1 MPTYEDIDANKNGKG
16 FDIDSL
22 EISLSHPVQL
32 CAINLDS
39 AEDNKIIVA
48 SSLKN
53 VAFLK
58 EESVN
63 LKMDI
68 INDYKY
74 SIKFDGIVVQA
85 MVPFDDDKYLAVA
98 SVDQLKEYLP
108 KNVDLDI
115 NRDLMG
121 VAFDAFVVNRGNKN
135 GHIISTDV
143 ALAMVEN
150 FVNKPFNIE
159 HNRKVVVGFC
169 TGYGFSEF
177 GSSKPLTLEQVKSMK
192 EPFNVVLSGY
202 VWKIV
207 NPDFAK
213 ELVESSDP
221 SSNKYLSVSA
231 SWELGFNEFN
241 IAKGNK
247 NLAEAMIIDEE
258 DKILKLKDR
267 LKVFGGNGV
276 DEDGQPVLLN
286 LQGSVLP
293 LGIGF
298 TNTPAA
304 EVSGVVISYDQKQ
317 EEDEVKASMYEIK
330 ENVEGC
336 QGFAVF
342 EDGELDKCFDSKEKA
357 EEYVKLEKA
366 EDVLENDSD
375 NEDEETKVIESEEY
389 KNKSEE
395 LKDNEY
401 ICAKCGY
408 KGMYSETCPAC
419 QSPEYNKYSEVE
431 SSEIK
436 MNKKSVLE
444 ENKNVKNIMQLKN
457 IEDITEDSIKEVAA
471 SEVREFISS
480 RIADL
485 AKEWQSKVEEKETA
499 LQAAED
505 QIATLKADLEAIK
518 VDSEKVKEEFAKIQ
532 EDLKAKEIEANFQRR
547 MSLLDEE
554 FNLTDE
560 DRSIIAEDLN
570 AIENDE
576 QFEKWYKKFSTFAAA
591 KKKSVKSAEVK
602 AEEEVA
608 EVKTE
613 EVKTEEIKAS
623 EETAS
628 LEEVIS
634 SAEVKEE
641 VLPNASS
648 PQEAS
653 LVEKISAA
661 FNKNSVKIK

>member
-1 MPTYEDIDANKNGKG
+1 MPTYEDVSIENKPG
-16 FDIDSL
+16 FDTSD
-22 EISLSHPVQL
+22 LSFSFTRPIQL
-32 CAINLDS
+32 CAMEINSIDN
-39 AEDNKIIVA
+39 NKIIIG
-48 SSLKN
+48 SKLKN
-53 VAFLK
+53 VALL
-58 EESVN
+58 EEQSVN
-63 LKMDI
+63 LQMDTMK
-68 INDYKY
+68 DFKY
-74 SIKFDGIVVQA
+74 SIRFEGIIVQA
-85 MVPFDDDKYLAVA
+85 MVSSDEDKYLAVA

-108 KNVDLDI
+108 KNVDLDV

-150 FVNKPFNIE
+150 FIYKPFNIE
-159 HNRKVVVGFC
+159 HNRKVVVGVC

-177 GSSKPLTLEQVKSMK
+177 GSSKPLTLEEVKAMK
-192 EPFNVVLSGY
+192 DPFNVVLSGY

-207 NPDFAK
+207 NPDFAS

-241 IAKGNK
+241 VAKGNK
-247 NLAEAMIIDEE
+247 NLADATIVEKEE
-258 DKILKLKDR
+258 DIVELKDR
-267 LKVFGGNGV
+267 LKVFGGNGYT
-276 DEDGQPVLLN
+276 EDGEIVLLN
-286 LQGSVLP
+286 LQGNVLP

-304 EVSGVVISYDQKQ
+304 EVSGVVISYDKPQS
-317 EEDEVKASMYEIK
+317 EVKAEE
-330 ENVEGC
+330 EN
-336 QGFAVF
+336 
-342 EDGELDKCFDSKEKA
+342 
-357 EEYVKLEKA
+357 YV
-366 EDVLENDSD
+366 
-375 NEDEETKVIESEEY
+375 
-389 KNKSEE
+389 
-395 LKDNEY
+395 
-401 ICAKCGY
+401 CAKCGY
-408 KGMYSETCPAC
+408 KGVKAEICPKC
-419 QSPEYNKYSEVE
+419 ECEDYEEMDEEDDQEENEIE

-436 MNKKSVLE
+436 MNKKSVQE
-444 ENKNVKNIMQLKN
+444 ENNNVKNNMQLNN
-457 IEDITEDSIKEVAA
+457 IDDITEDSIKEIAA
-471 SEVREFISS
+471 SQVREFISS

-505 QIATLKADLEAIK
+505 QIAELKTSLESIK
-518 VDSEKVKEEFAKIQ
+518 ADSEKVKEEFTKIQ

-554 FNLTDE
+554 FDLTDE

-591 KKKSVKSAEVK
+591 KKKAAKVVKEEALKEGETTEKEMKEEKATEV
-602 AEEEVA
+602 V
-608 EVKTE
+608 
-613 EVKTEEIKAS
+613 AS
-623 EETAS
+623 EEKTV
-628 LEEVIS
+628 EEVIS
-634 SAEVKEE
+634 SAEVTEE

-648 PQEAS
+648 PQEAT
-653 LVEKISAA
+653 LVDKISAA

>member
-1 MPTYEDIDANKNGKG
+1 MPTYEDEPVKNVDPLTG
-16 FDIDSL
+16 FDLSDLLFSFSRP
-22 EISLSHPVQL
+22 ISL
-32 CAINLDS
+32 CAMELDKL
-39 AEDNKIIVA
+39 ENNKIVIGNK
-48 SSLKN
+48 LKN
-53 VAFLK
+53 VALL
-58 EESVN
+58 EEQSVN
-63 LKMDI
+63 LQMDTI
-68 INDYKY
+68 KDFKY
-74 SIKFDGIVVQA
+74 SIRFDGIIVQA
-85 MVPFDDDKYLAVA
+85 MISSDEDKYLAVA

-108 KNVDLDI
+108 KNVDLDV

-150 FVNKPFNIE
+150 FINKPFNIE
-159 HNRKVVVGFC
+159 HNRKVVVGVC
-169 TGYGFSEF
+169 TGFGFSEF
-177 GSSKPLTLEQVKSMK
+177 GSSKPLTFEEVKARK
-192 EPFNVVLSGY
+192 DPFNVVLSGY

-207 NPDFAK
+207 NPDFAS

-241 IAKGNK
+241 VAKGNK
-247 NLAEAMIIDEE
+247 NLADAMIIEKEE
-258 DKILKLKDR
+258 DIVELKDR
-267 LKVFGGNGV
+267 LKVFGGNGFT
-276 DEDGQPVLLN
+276 EDGEMVLLN

-304 EVSGVVISYDQKQ
+304 EVGGVVISYDKPQ
-317 EEDEVKASMYEIK
+317 EEEAVKAIE
-330 ENVEGC
+330 E
-336 QGFAVF
+336 
-342 EDGELDKCFDSKEKA
+342 SKE
-357 EEYVKLEKA
+357 EE
-366 EDVLENDSD
+366 N
-375 NEDEETKVIESEEY
+375 
-389 KNKSEE
+389 
-395 LKDNEY
+395 LK
-401 ICAKCGY
+401 
-408 KGMYSETCPAC
+408 
-419 QSPEYNKYSEVE
+419 

-436 MNKKSVLE
+436 SNKKSVQE

-457 IEDITEDSIKEVAA
+457 IDDITEDSIKEVAA
-471 SEVREFISS
+471 SEVREFISN

-499 LQAAED
+499 LKAAED
-505 QIATLKADLEAIK
+505 QISALKTDLESIKADS
-518 VDSEKVKEEFAKIQ
+518 DKVKEEFTKIQ

-554 FNLTDE
+554 FDLTDE

-591 KKKSVKSAEVK
+591 KKKMAK
-602 AEEEVA
+602 AEMMKKEAEMKKEET
-608 EVKTE
+608 KE
-613 EVKTEEIKAS
+613 EKAS
-623 EETAS
+623 EAS
-628 LEEVIS
+628 EVVASEEKTVEEVIS
-634 SAEVKEE
+634 SAEVTEE

-661 FNKNSVKIK
+661 FNKNSVKINK

>member
-1 MPTYEDIDANKNGKG
+1 MELDK
-16 FDIDSL
+16 L
-22 EISLSHPVQL
+22 E
-32 CAINLDS
+32 N
-39 AEDNKIIVA
+39 NKIVIGNK
-48 SSLKN
+48 LKN
-53 VAFLK
+53 VALL
-58 EESVN
+58 EEGSVN
-63 LKMDI
+63 LPMDTMK
-68 INDYKY
+68 DFKY
-74 SIKFDGIVVQA
+74 SIRFEGIIVQA
-85 MVPFDDDKYLAVA
+85 MVSSDEDKYLAVA

-108 KNVDLDI
+108 KNVDLDV

-150 FVNKPFNIE
+150 FINKPFNIE
-159 HNRKVVVGFC
+159 HNRKVVVGVC

-177 GSSKPLTLEQVKSMK
+177 GSSKPLTLEEVKAMK
-192 EPFNVVLSGY
+192 DPFNVVLSGY

-207 NPDFAK
+207 NPEFAS
-213 ELVESSDP
+213 ELIESSDP

-241 IAKGNK
+241 VAKGNK
-247 NLAEAMIIDEE
+247 NLADATIVEKEE
-258 DKILKLKDR
+258 DIVELKDR
-267 LKVFGGNGV
+267 LKVFGGNGFT
-276 DEDGQPVLLN
+276 EDGEMVLLN

-304 EVSGVVISYDQKQ
+304 EVGGVVISYDKPQ
-317 EEDEVKASMYEIK
+317 EEEAVKAIE
-330 ENVEGC
+330 E
-336 QGFAVF
+336 
-342 EDGELDKCFDSKEKA
+342 SKE
-357 EEYVKLEKA
+357 EE
-366 EDVLENDSD
+366 N
-375 NEDEETKVIESEEY
+375 
-389 KNKSEE
+389 
-395 LKDNEY
+395 LK
-401 ICAKCGY
+401 
-408 KGMYSETCPAC
+408 
-419 QSPEYNKYSEVE
+419 

-436 MNKKSVLE
+436 SNKKSVQE

-457 IEDITEDSIKEVAA
+457 IDDITEDSIKEVAA
-471 SEVREFISS
+471 SEVREFISN

-499 LQAAED
+499 LKAAED
-505 QIATLKADLEAIK
+505 QISALKTDLESIKADS
-518 VDSEKVKEEFAKIQ
+518 DKVKEEFTKIQ

-554 FNLTDE
+554 FYLTDE

-591 KKKSVKSAEVK
+591 KKKMAK
-602 AEEEVA
+602 AEMMKKEAEMKKEEM
-608 EVKTE
+608 KE
-613 EVKTEEIKAS
+613 EKAS
-623 EETAS
+623 EAS
-628 LEEVIS
+628 EVVASEEKTVEEVIS
-634 SAEVKEE
+634 SAEVTEE

-661 FNKNSVKIK
+661 FNKNSVKINK

>member
-1 MPTYEDIDANKNGKG
+1 MPTYEDEPVKNVNPLSG
-16 FDIDSL
+16 FD
-22 EISLSHPVQL
+22 LSDLLFSFTRPVSL
-32 CAINLDS
+32 CAMELDKF
-39 AEDNKIIVA
+39 ENNKIVI
-48 SSLKN
+48 SNKLKN
-53 VAFLK
+53 VALL
-58 EESVN
+58 EERSVN
-63 LKMDI
+63 LPMDTMK
-68 INDYKY
+68 DFKY
-74 SIKFDGIVVQA
+74 SIRFEGIIVQA
-85 MVPFDDDKYLAVA
+85 MVSSDEDKYLAVA

-108 KNVDLDI
+108 KNVDLDV

-150 FVNKPFNIE
+150 FINKPFNIE
-159 HNRKVVVGFC
+159 HNRKVVVGVC

-177 GSSKPLTLEQVKSMK
+177 GSSKPLTLEEVKAMK
-192 EPFNVVLSGY
+192 DPFNVVLSGY

-207 NPDFAK
+207 NPEFAS
-213 ELVESSDP
+213 ELIDSSDP

-241 IAKGNK
+241 VAKGNK
-247 NLAEAMIIDEE
+247 NLADATIVEKEE
-258 DKILKLKDR
+258 DIVELKDR
-267 LKVFGGNGV
+267 LKVFGGNGFT
-276 DEDGQPVLLN
+276 EDGEMVLLN

-304 EVSGVVISYDQKQ
+304 EVSGIVISYDQ
-317 EEDEVKASMYEIK
+317 
-330 ENVEGC
+330 
-336 QGFAVF
+336 
-342 EDGELDKCFDSKEKA
+342 SKEKESVTA
-357 EEYVKLEKA
+357 EEKLSIVENENADKYEKK
-366 EDVLENDSD
+366 SD
-375 NEDEETKVIESEEY
+375 EM
-389 KNKSEE
+389 
-395 LKDNEY
+395 KDNEY
-401 ICAKCGY
+401 MCEDCEY
-408 KGMYSETCPAC
+408 KGMYAEICPQC
-419 QSPEYNKYSEVE
+419 SSSNYKKYSEVKP
-431 SSEIK
+431 SEIK
-436 MNKKSVLE
+436 SNKKSVQE

-457 IEDITEDSIKEVAA
+457 IDDITEDSIKEVAA
-471 SEVREFISS
+471 SQVREFISN

-499 LQAAED
+499 LKAAED
-505 QIATLKADLEAIK
+505 QISALKTDLESIKADS
-518 VDSEKVKEEFAKIQ
+518 DKVKEEFTKIQ

-554 FNLTDE
+554 FDLTDE

-591 KKKSVKSAEVK
+591 KKKMAK
-602 AEEEVA
+602 AEMMKKEAEMKKEEM
-608 EVKTE
+608 KE
-613 EVKTEEIKAS
+613 EKAS
-623 EETAS
+623 EAS
-628 LEEVIS
+628 EVVASEEKTVEEVIS
-634 SAEVKEE
+634 SAEVTEE

-648 PQEAS
+648 PQEVS

>member
-1 MPTYEDIDANKNGKG
+1 MPTYEDAPVKNVDPLTG
-16 FDIDSL
+16 FDLSDLLFSFSRP
-22 EISLSHPVQL
+22 ISL
-32 CAINLDS
+32 CAMELDKL
-39 AEDNKIIVA
+39 ENNKIVIGNK
-48 SSLKN
+48 LKN
-53 VAFLK
+53 VALL
-58 EESVN
+58 EEQSVN
-63 LKMDI
+63 LQMDTI
-68 INDYKY
+68 KDFKY
-74 SIKFDGIVVQA
+74 SIRFDGIIVQA
-85 MVPFDDDKYLAVA
+85 MISSDEDKYLAVA

-108 KNVDLDI
+108 KNVDLDV

-150 FVNKPFNIE
+150 FINKPFNIE
-159 HNRKVVVGFC
+159 HNRKVVVGVC
-169 TGYGFSEF
+169 TGFGFSEF
-177 GSSKPLTLEQVKSMK
+177 GSSKPLTFEEVKARK
-192 EPFNVVLSGY
+192 DPFNVVLSGY

-207 NPDFAK
+207 NPDFAS

-241 IAKGNK
+241 VAKGNK
-247 NLAEAMIIDEE
+247 NLADAMIIEKEE
-258 DKILKLKDR
+258 DIVELKDR
-267 LKVFGGNGV
+267 LKVFGGNGFT
-276 DEDGQPVLLN
+276 EDGEMVLLN

-304 EVSGVVISYDQKQ
+304 EVGGVVISYDKPQ
-317 EEDEVKASMYEIK
+317 EEEAVKAIE
-330 ENVEGC
+330 E
-336 QGFAVF
+336 
-342 EDGELDKCFDSKEKA
+342 SKE
-357 EEYVKLEKA
+357 EE
-366 EDVLENDSD
+366 N
-375 NEDEETKVIESEEY
+375 
-389 KNKSEE
+389 
-395 LKDNEY
+395 LK
-401 ICAKCGY
+401 
-408 KGMYSETCPAC
+408 
-419 QSPEYNKYSEVE
+419 

-436 MNKKSVLE
+436 SNKKSVQE

-457 IEDITEDSIKEVAA
+457 IDDITEDSIKEVAA
-471 SEVREFISS
+471 SEVREFISN

-499 LQAAED
+499 LKAAED
-505 QIATLKADLEAIK
+505 QISALKTDLESIKADS
-518 VDSEKVKEEFAKIQ
+518 DKVKEEFTKIQ

-554 FNLTDE
+554 FDLTDE

-591 KKKSVKSAEVK
+591 KKKMAK
-602 AEEEVA
+602 AEMMKKEAEMKKEEM
-608 EVKTE
+608 KE
-613 EVKTEEIKAS
+613 EKAS
-623 EETAS
+623 EAS
-628 LEEVIS
+628 EVVASEEKTVEEVIS
-634 SAEVKEE
+634 SAEVTEE

>member
-1 MPTYEDIDANKNGKG
+1 MPTYEDEPVKNVDPLTG
-16 FDIDSL
+16 FDLSDLLFSFSRP
-22 EISLSHPVQL
+22 ISL
-32 CAINLDS
+32 CAMELDKL
-39 AEDNKIIVA
+39 ENNKIVIGNK
-48 SSLKN
+48 LKN
-53 VAFLK
+53 VALL
-58 EESVN
+58 EEGSVN
-63 LKMDI
+63 LPMDTMK
-68 INDYKY
+68 DFKY
-74 SIKFDGIVVQA
+74 SIRFEGIIVQA
-85 MVPFDDDKYLAVA
+85 MVSSDEDKYLAVA

-108 KNVDLDI
+108 KNVDLDV

-150 FVNKPFNIE
+150 FINKPFNIE
-159 HNRKVVVGFC
+159 HNRKVVVGVC

-177 GSSKPLTLEQVKSMK
+177 GSSKPLTLEEVKAMK
-192 EPFNVVLSGY
+192 DPFNVVLSGY

-207 NPDFAK
+207 NPEFAS
-213 ELVESSDP
+213 ELIESSDP

-241 IAKGNK
+241 VAKGNK
-247 NLAEAMIIDEE
+247 NLADATIVEKEE
-258 DKILKLKDR
+258 DIVELKDR
-267 LKVFGGNGV
+267 LKVFGGNGFT
-276 DEDGQPVLLN
+276 EDGEMVLLN

-304 EVSGVVISYDQKQ
+304 EVGGVVISYDKPQ
-317 EEDEVKASMYEIK
+317 EEEAVKAIE
-330 ENVEGC
+330 E
-336 QGFAVF
+336 
-342 EDGELDKCFDSKEKA
+342 SKE
-357 EEYVKLEKA
+357 EE
-366 EDVLENDSD
+366 N
-375 NEDEETKVIESEEY
+375 
-389 KNKSEE
+389 
-395 LKDNEY
+395 LK
-401 ICAKCGY
+401 
-408 KGMYSETCPAC
+408 
-419 QSPEYNKYSEVE
+419 

-436 MNKKSVLE
+436 SNKKSVQE

-457 IEDITEDSIKEVAA
+457 IDDITEDSIKEVAA
-471 SEVREFISS
+471 SEVREFISN

-499 LQAAED
+499 LKAAED
-505 QIATLKADLEAIK
+505 QISALKTDLESIKADS
-518 VDSEKVKEEFAKIQ
+518 DKVKEEFTKIQ

-554 FNLTDE
+554 FDLTDE

-591 KKKSVKSAEVK
+591 KKKMAK
-602 AEEEVA
+602 AEMMKKEAEMKKEEM
-608 EVKTE
+608 KE
-613 EVKTEEIKAS
+613 EKAS
-623 EETAS
+623 EAS
-628 LEEVIS
+628 EVVASEEKTVEEVIS
-634 SAEVKEE
+634 SAEVTEE

-661 FNKNSVKIK
+661 FNKNSVKINK

>member
-1 MPTYEDIDANKNGKG
+1 MPTYEDISFNNIDPQNG
-16 FDIDSL
+16 FDLSDL
-22 EISLSHPVQL
+22 LISFTRPISL
-32 CAINLDS
+32 CAIEINKCEND
-39 AEDNKIIVA
+39 KIIVG
-48 SSLKN
+48 SKLKN
-53 VAFLK
+53 VALL
-58 EESVN
+58 EEQSVN
-63 LKMDI
+63 LQMDAMK
-68 INDYKY
+68 DFKY
-74 SIKFDGIVVQA
+74 SIKFDGIIVQA
-85 MVPFDDDKYLAVA
+85 MVPFDEDKYLAVA
-98 SVDQLKEYLP
+98 SVDQLKQYLP
-108 KNVDLDI
+108 KNVDLDV

-150 FVNKPFNIE
+150 FINKPFNIE
-159 HNRKVVVGFC
+159 HNRKVVVGVC

-177 GSSKPLTLEQVKSMK
+177 GSSRPLTLEEVQSMK
-192 EPFNVVLSGY
+192 DPFNVVLSGY

-207 NPDFAK
+207 NPDFAS

-241 IAKGNK
+241 VAKGNK
-247 NLAEAMIIDEE
+247 NLADATIIEKEDEIVE
-258 DKILKLKDR
+258 LKDR
-267 LKVFGGNGV
+267 LKVFGGNGYT
-276 DEDGQPVLLN
+276 EDGEIVLLN
-286 LQGSVLP
+286 LQGNVLP

-304 EVSGVVISYDQKQ
+304 EVSGVVISYDKPQEQK
-317 EEDEVKASMYEIK
+317 ETKASMYEVK

-336 QGFAVF
+336 NGFAVL
-342 EDGELDKCFDSKEKA
+342 EDGELYKCFETKKE
-357 EEYVKLEKA
+357 A
-366 EDVLENDSD
+366 EDYIKMEQEDDMENEEEE
-375 NEDEETKVIESEEY
+375 NEI
-389 KNKSEE
+389 
-395 LKDNEY
+395 
-401 ICAKCGY
+401 
-408 KGMYSETCPAC
+408 
-419 QSPEYNKYSEVE
+419 E

-436 MNKKSVLE
+436 INKKSVQE
-444 ENKNVKNIMQLKN
+444 ENNNVKNTMQLKN
-457 IEDITEDSIKEVAA
+457 IDDITDDSIKEVAA
-471 SEVREFISS
+471 SQVREFISN

-505 QIATLKADLEAIK
+505 QIAALKTDLESIK
-518 VDSEKVKEEFAKIQ
+518 ADSEKVKEEFTKIQ

-554 FNLTDE
+554 FDLTDE

-591 KKKSVKSAEVK
+591 KKKAAK
-602 AEEEVA
+602 AEYKKEAEMKKEEM
-608 EVKTE
+608 KE
-613 EVKTEEIKAS
+613 EKAS
-623 EETAS
+623 EVVAS
-628 LEEVIS
+628 EEKTVEEVIS

-653 LVEKISAA
+653 LVEKINAA

>member
-1 MPTYEDIDANKNGKG
+1 MPTYEDISIENTIDPKTG
-16 FDIDSL
+16 FDLSDLLISFTRP
-22 EISLSHPVQL
+22 ISL
-32 CAINLDS
+32 CAFELTKTN
-39 AEDNKIIVA
+39 ENKIVIGNK
-48 SSLKN
+48 LKN
-53 VAFLK
+53 VALLK

-63 LKMDI
+63 LQMDTMK
-68 INDYKY
+68 DFKY
-74 SIKFDGIVVQA
+74 SIKFDGIIVQA
-85 MVPFDDDKYLAVA
+85 MVPFDEDKYLAVA
-98 SVDQLKEYLP
+98 SIDQLKQYLP
-108 KNVDLDI
+108 SNVDLDV

-150 FVNKPFNIE
+150 FINKPFNIE
-159 HNRKVVVGFC
+159 HNRKVVVGVC

-177 GSSKPLTLEQVKSMK
+177 GSSKPLTLEEVKAMK
-192 EPFNVVLSGY
+192 DPFNVVLSGY

-207 NPDFAK
+207 NPEFAS

-241 IAKGNK
+241 VAKGNK
-247 NLAEAMIIDEE
+247 NLADATIIEKEE
-258 DKILKLKDR
+258 DIVELKDR
-267 LKVFGGNGV
+267 LKVFGGNGYT
-276 DEDGQPVLLN
+276 EDGEIVLLN
-286 LQGSVLP
+286 LQGNVLP

-304 EVSGVVISYDQKQ
+304 EVSGVVISYDKPQEQK
-317 EEDEVKASMYEIK
+317 ETKASVYEIK

-336 QGFAVF
+336 NGFAVL
-342 EDGELDKCFDSKEKA
+342 EDGELDKCFQTKEEANNYIKM
-357 EEYVKLEKA
+357 E
-366 EDVLENDSD
+366 
-375 NEDEETKVIESEEY
+375 NEDETEDE
-389 KNKSEE
+389 KNE
-395 LKDNEY
+395 
-401 ICAKCGY
+401 
-408 KGMYSETCPAC
+408 
-419 QSPEYNKYSEVE
+419 EVE

-436 MNKKSVLE
+436 INKKSVQE

-457 IEDITEDSIKEVAA
+457 IDDITDDSIKEVAA
-471 SEVREFISS
+471 SEVREFISN

-499 LQAAED
+499 LKAAED
-505 QIATLKADLEAIK
+505 QIAELKTSLESIKADS
-518 VDSEKVKEEFAKIQ
+518 DKVKEEFNKIQ

-547 MSLLDEE
+547 MALLDEE
-554 FNLTDE
+554 FDLTDE

-591 KKKSVKSAEVK
+591 KKKSAKVVK
-602 AEEEVA
+602 EEAMKEG
-608 EVKTE
+608 ETTKKEMKE
-613 EVKTEEIKAS
+613 EKAS
-623 EETAS
+623 EVVAS
-628 LEEVIS
+628 EDKTVEEVIS

-648 PQEAS
+648 PQEVT

>member
-1 MPTYEDIDANKNGKG
+1 MPTYEDEPVKNVDPLTG
-16 FDIDSL
+16 FDLSDLLFSFSRP
-22 EISLSHPVQL
+22 ISL
-32 CAINLDS
+32 CAMELDKL
-39 AEDNKIIVA
+39 ENNKIVIGNK
-48 SSLKN
+48 LKN
-53 VAFLK
+53 VALL
-58 EESVN
+58 EEGSVN
-63 LKMDI
+63 LPMDTMK
-68 INDYKY
+68 DFKY
-74 SIKFDGIVVQA
+74 SIRFEGIIVQA
-85 MVPFDDDKYLAVA
+85 MVSSDEDKYLAVA

-108 KNVDLDI
+108 KNVDLDV
-115 NRDLMG
+115 NRDLIG

-150 FVNKPFNIE
+150 FINKPFNIE
-159 HNRKVVVGFC
+159 HNRKVVVGVC

-177 GSSKPLTLEQVKSMK
+177 GSSKPLTLEEVKAMK
-192 EPFNVVLSGY
+192 DPFNVVLSGY

-207 NPDFAK
+207 NPEFAS
-213 ELVESSDP
+213 ELIESSDP

-241 IAKGNK
+241 VAKGNK
-247 NLAEAMIIDEE
+247 NLADATIVEKEE
-258 DKILKLKDR
+258 DIVELKDR
-267 LKVFGGNGV
+267 LKVFGGNGFT
-276 DEDGQPVLLN
+276 EDGEMVLLN

-304 EVSGVVISYDQKQ
+304 EVGGVVISYDKPQ
-317 EEDEVKASMYEIK
+317 EEEAVKAIE
-330 ENVEGC
+330 E
-336 QGFAVF
+336 
-342 EDGELDKCFDSKEKA
+342 SKE
-357 EEYVKLEKA
+357 EE
-366 EDVLENDSD
+366 N
-375 NEDEETKVIESEEY
+375 
-389 KNKSEE
+389 
-395 LKDNEY
+395 LK
-401 ICAKCGY
+401 
-408 KGMYSETCPAC
+408 
-419 QSPEYNKYSEVE
+419 

-436 MNKKSVLE
+436 SNKKSVQE

-457 IEDITEDSIKEVAA
+457 IDDITEDSIKEVAA
-471 SEVREFISS
+471 SEVREFISN

-499 LQAAED
+499 LKAAED
-505 QIATLKADLEAIK
+505 QISALKTDLESIKADS
-518 VDSEKVKEEFAKIQ
+518 DKVKEEFTKIQ

-554 FNLTDE
+554 FDLTDE

-591 KKKSVKSAEVK
+591 KKKMAK
-602 AEEEVA
+602 AEMMKKEAEMKKEEM
-608 EVKTE
+608 KE
-613 EVKTEEIKAS
+613 EKAS
-623 EETAS
+623 EAS
-628 LEEVIS
+628 EVVASEEKTVEEVIS
-634 SAEVKEE
+634 SAEVTEE

-661 FNKNSVKIK
+661 FNKNSVKINK